1 MSEFAAFG
9 VVRPRAPVPPEL
21 ESEAALLAHLGI
33 SAAELRKIWFYRSR
47 MYHRFDI
54 PKRSGGSRTITAP
67 DNRLKMIQ
75 RKLLALLE
83 PLYQRRRPVHGFVED
98 RSVLSNAEAHLKR
111 RYVLNVDL
119 KDFFPSITEA
129 RVAGVLRSFGLA
141 GRVADVV
148 ARLICV
154 DGYLPQGAPT
164 SPLLSNMICFRLD
177 KRLMAFARE
186 ARCIYTRYADDIT
199 ISGVQPPT
207 PLFEGG
213 TPAAGRLAPD
223 LLAESFRR
231 IIEGNGFALHP
242 EKLHYAD
249 RNSRR
254 TVTGVKINEFPNVDR
269 RYVRDLRAA
278 LHCVATLG
286 FEEAQK
292 SFEEKHGGRPGVPL
306 ASHLQGR
313 IAWVTFVKGQADPVV
328 RALTTRYNA
337 CFPERP
343 LKVEPTLAQK
353 RERSVWVVDNDE
365 TIEQGSAFFVEGVGL
380 VTAAHCVRDAT
391 EVEIYHPSKA
401 SNKFT
406 ARVLRTSEARDLALL
421 EHDLP
426 PTEFFELKLRS
437 EPVAQG
443 DHVSAVGYPGYGP
456 GDGLNVRTG
465 TVSSLPVRNGVS
477 LVEVTQTLTPG
488 MSGGPVLLSDEV
500 VGIVHKGGPG
510 EGRNFAIDVRMLN
523 EWLEE
528 EGADVTVPQ
537 PADGGD

>member
-1 MSEFAAFG
+1 
-9 VVRPRAPVPPEL
+9 
-21 ESEAALLAHLGI
+21 LGT
-33 SAAELRKIWFYRSR
+33 SSAELRKIWFYRSR

-54 PKRSGGSRTITAP
+54 AKRRHGSRVITAP

-83 PLYQRRRPVHGFVED
+83 QLYRPRRPVHGFVED
-98 RSVLSNAEAHLKR
+98 RSVLSNAKTHLKR
-111 RYVLNVDL
+111 RYLLNLDL

-129 RVAGVLRSFGLA
+129 RVAGVLRSFKMP
-141 GRVADVV
+141 GRVADMV
-148 ARLICV
+148 ARLTCV
-154 DGYLPQGAPT
+154 DGHLPQGAPT

-177 KRLMAFARE
+177 KRLMAFSRD
-186 ARCIYTRYADDIT
+186 ARCLYTRYADDIT

-207 PLFEGG
+207 LLFEGG
-213 TPAAGRLAPD
+213 IPAAGRLAPAQ
-223 LLAESFRR
+223 LAEGLRR

-278 LHCVATLG
+278 LHRVVTVGA
-286 FEEAQK
+286 EEAQK

-306 ASHLQGR
+306 ASHLRGR
-313 IAWVTFVKGQADPVV
+313 IAWVTFVKGRTDPVV

-337 CFPERP
+337 CFPDRP
-343 LKVEPTLAQK
+343 LKVELSAVQK

-365 TIEQGSAFFVEGVGL
+365 TIEQGSAFFVERVGL

-391 EVEIYHPSKA
+391 DVEIYHPSKA

-406 ARVLRTSEARDLALL
+406 ARVLRTSEAYDLALL

-426 PTEFFELKLRS
+426 VTEFFELGLRS

-456 GDGLNVRTG
+456 GDGLNIRTG
-465 TVSSLPVRNGVS
+465 TVSSLPVRHGVS

-488 MSGGPVLLSDEV
+488 MSGGPVLLNDEV

-510 EGRNFAIDVRMLN
+510 EGRNFAVDVRMLRK
-523 EWLEE
+523 WLDE
-528 EGADVTVPQ
+528 EG
-537 PADGGD
+537 